1 MLHGEANLMIAVKLR
16 ELHHQDKAAVV
27 AMLRDPKVM
36 GFLGPR
42 RALTEDEADSWFE
55 SALANPTRF
64 AVAEADTDEFIGFCG
79 IKQIDGVFDF
89 GYFIRSEFWGN
100 GIAARACK
108 LAVEKLS
115 AEIDLETVQVFIADE
130 NVASKRV
137 AEKLGWQATHSGPK
151 DGEHGRHYRITM

>member
-1 MLHGEANLMIAVKLR
+1 MIAVKLR
-16 ELHHQDKAAVV
+16 DLHHQDKAAVV

-36 GFLGPR
+36 RFLGPR

-55 SALANPTRF
+55 SALANPDRF

-79 IKQIDGVFDF
+79 IKQIEGVFDF
-89 GYFIRSEFWGN
+89 GYFFRSEYWGN

-115 AEIDLETVQVFIADE
+115 AEIDSETVQVFIADE

-137 AEKLGWQATHSGPK
+137 AEKLGWQVTQSGSK
-151 DGEHGRHYRITM
+151 DGEHGRYYRITM